1 MEFGT
6 GKIGHIKSSYLGL
19 KQGKGLRKCATH
31 HPPGFHSLHLS
42 LGSISNCF
50 GSAVSSSEPS
60 VGQGKWTHKIAG
72 NGVQP
77 NSSQDCSDCASL
89 YFEGRSLVEKMTS
102 CLVYDRHIYNTD
114 ETDVLAGEPCPSQV
128 GNDYRLTSGNR
139 ILHSARHSDQG
150 QQLIL
155 G

>member
-1 MEFGT
+1 MW
-6 GKIGHIKSSYLGL
+6 GKESGLTKWLEMASSLI
-19 KQGKGLRKCATH
+19 QARTAQ
-31 HPPGFHSLHLS
+31 
-42 LGSISNCF
+42 I
-50 GSAVSSSEPS
+50 
-60 VGQGKWTHKIAG
+60 
-72 NGVQP
+72 
-77 NSSQDCSDCASL
+77 ASL

-102 CLVYDRHIYNTD
+102 CLVYDFHIYNTD
-114 ETDVLAGEPCPSQV
+114 ETDVLTGEPCPSQV